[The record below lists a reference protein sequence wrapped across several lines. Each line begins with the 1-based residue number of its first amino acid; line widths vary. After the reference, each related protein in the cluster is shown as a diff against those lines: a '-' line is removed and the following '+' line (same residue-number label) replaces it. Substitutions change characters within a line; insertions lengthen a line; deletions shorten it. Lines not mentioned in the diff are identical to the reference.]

1 MDPTDRPTFPALPPP
16 VPPLIVVVDDS
27 PVACTIIGRC
37 LREAGFRVKTYTD
50 PLLFLRDVLAEG
62 ASPPALAIVDLV
74 MARMDGITLT
84 KHLKQRLPQM
94 PVIVVSGERT
104 RTVDRLYVYLAGA
117 RHFLAKPFRVEEIR
131 TLAHRVLGCGHL
143 RP

>member
-1 MDPTDRPTFPALPPP
+1 MDPTESSSLPAQPPP
-16 VPPLIVVVDDS
+16 PPPLIVVVDDS
-27 PVACTIIGRC
+27 RVACTIIGRC
-37 LREAGFRVKTYTD
+37 LREAGFRVETYTD

-74 MARMDGITLT
+74 MARMDGLTLM

-94 PVIVVSGERT
+94 PVIAVSGERT

-117 RHFLAKPFRVEEIR
+117 RHFLVKPFRVEEIR
-131 TLAHRVLGCGHL
+131 TLARRALGCGDLH
-143 RP
+143 P